1 MKQLLIMLAVWTL
14 APMALFAQ
22 SIQSIYSFTDGND
35 GANPYAGLTLGPDG
49 NFYGT
54 ASKGGSGGNGTVF
67 RVTTNGVLTPIY
79 SFTGG
84 NGGANPY
91 AALTLGPDGNFY
103 GTTSGGT
110 SSHGTVFRVATN
122 GDVSPL
128 YSFIGGISGASP
140 YAALTLAPRGNFYGT
155 TEGGTNGN
163 GTVFQMATNG
173 GLTPLYS
180 FTGGIGGANPYGA
193 LALGPDGNFYGTTE
207 GGGGLG
213 AGTVFRVAT
222 NGGVAPIYSFTDGN
236 DGANPYAA
244 LALGPDGNF
253 YGVASGGGSSG
264 KGTIFQVTTNGV
276 LTPLYSFTGGNDG
289 ANPHALMLGLYGN
302 FYGTTSK
309 GGSSGNGTVFRVTMN
324 GAFTPLYSFLGGING
339 ADPIAGLTLGPDGN
353 LYGTTFEGGSD
364 GVGVIYRLNLSVAPI
379 ISQAAL
385 NSGGNMLLSLITAT
399 NVSSQIEVATNL
411 APPVVWQP
419 VYTNLN
425 GGSWQFTDT
434 NTSGINA
441 KYYRLSTP

>member
-1 MKQLLIMLAVWTL
+1 MKHLLIVLAAWTL
-14 APMALFAQ
+14 LPMALRAQ
-22 SIQSIYSFTDGND
+22 SVQPIYSFTDGKD

-54 ASKGGSGGNGTVF
+54 ASQGGSGGHGTVF
-67 RVTTNGVLTPIY
+67 QVTTNGILTPLY

-84 NGGANPY
+84 NGGANPD
-91 AALTLGPDGNFY
+91 ASLTLGPDGNFY
-103 GTTSGGT
+103 GTTTGGT
-110 SSHGTVFRVATN
+110 GSHGTVFRLATN
-122 GDVSPL
+122 DNVTTL
-128 YSFIGGISGASP
+128 FSFIGGINGASP
-140 YAALTLAPRGNFYGT
+140 YAALTLARNGSFYGT
-155 TEGGTNGN
+155 TEGGTNDN
-163 GTVFQMATNG
+163 GTVFQVATNG
-173 GLTPLYS
+173 ALTSLYP
-180 FTGGIGGANPYGA
+180 FTGGLGGANPYAA
-193 LALGPDGNFYGTTE
+193 LTPGPDGNFYGTTE
-207 GGGGLG
+207 SGGGLG

-222 NGGVAPIYSFTDGN
+222 NGGVAPIYSFTGGN

-244 LALGPDGNF
+244 LALGPNGNF
-253 YGVASGGGSSG
+253 YGVASAGGSSG

-276 LTPLYSFTGGNDG
+276 VTPLYSFTGGNDG

-324 GAFTPLYSFLGGING
+324 GVFTPLYSFNGGING

-353 LYGTTFEGGSD
+353 LYGTTYAGGSD
-364 GVGVIYRLNLSVAPI
+364 GVGVIYRLIFAAPV
-379 ISQAAL
+379 ISQATL
-385 NSGGNMLLSLITAT
+385 NGNGNMLLSLVTAT

-441 KYYRLSTP
+441 KYYRAFTP